1 MRSDKFVCSH
11 MAFLVMFASNEI
23 TSIISFSD
31 LDNTTSFTVPFRVSF
46 AVPFTVPFLIKPILS
61 NGIVTVIVLAEN
73 L

>member
-1 MRSDKFVCSH
+1 

-31 LDNTTSFTVPFRVSF
+31 LDNTAS
-46 AVPFTVPFLIKPILS
+46 FTVPFLIKTILS
-61 NGIVTVIVLAEN
+61 NEIVTVIVLAEN